1 MPLPASLSV
10 CLLSAA
16 GLWLL
21 LPQRLTG
28 SNPILERSAKAR
40 VRAIA
45 KLSESAS
52 LRARLVIAGNGTPF
66 AFRSRQLLLSALAAM
81 AVLLMGAIGALSATR
96 GGSISLRSLPLTAAL
111 AGSAVFAGMDLSLT
125 SRARRRQG
133 EIASQVPGVADLV
146 CLGVVAGESLRS
158 ALLRAS
164 HETSGLLSDE
174 LRTCLDTVSEGVP
187 LGAALE
193 LLAAKFAVPP
203 LSRLVAALTLAHE
216 RGTPL
221 ADQLQAITT
230 EIRSE
235 ERRRLIEASGK
246 SQTRMLIPVVTLILP
261 TALAFAFFP
270 GFVALRAFV
279 P

>member
-1 MPLPASLSV
+1 MALSAALSV
-10 CLLSAA
+10 CLLGAG

-21 LPQRLTG
+21 LPNRVTG
-28 SNPILERSAKAR
+28 SDPILEKSARAR
-40 VRAIA
+40 EMVISR
-45 KLSESAS
+45 LSESAP
-52 LRARLVIAGNGTPF
+52 LRVRLAITGGETPF
-66 AFRSRQLLLSALAAM
+66 AFRSRQLSLSALAAL
-81 AVLLMGAIGALSATR
+81 AVASMGALSATR
-96 GGSISLRSLPLTAAL
+96 GTSISIRSLPLTAAL
-111 AGSAVFAGMDLSLT
+111 AGSAVFAAMDLSLS
-125 SRARRRQG
+125 SRARRGQS
-133 EIASQVPGVADLV
+133 EVASQVPGVADLV

-174 LRTCLDTVSEGVP
+174 LRAGLETVSAGVP
-187 LGAALE
+187 LARALE
-193 LLAAKFAVPP
+193 SIAAKFSVPP
-203 LSRLVAALTLAHE
+203 LSRFVAALTLAHE

-221 ADQLQAITT
+221 AEQLQAITI

-246 SQTRMLIPVVTLILP
+246 SQTRMLIPVVSLILP

>member
-1 MPLPASLSV
+1 MALHASLSV
-10 CLLSAA
+10 CLLGAV
-16 GLWLL
+16 GFWLL
-21 LPQRLTG
+21 LPQRATG
-28 SNPILERSAKAR
+28 SDPILEKSAR
-40 VRAIA
+40 VRERVIL

-52 LRARLVIAGNGTPF
+52 LRVRLAIAGDGTPF
-66 AFRSRQLLLSALAAM
+66 AFRSRQLSLSALAAS
-81 AVLLMGAIGALSATR
+81 AVASMGALSATQ
-96 GGSISLRSLPLTAAL
+96 GASISVGSLPLTAAL
-111 AGSAVFAGMDLSLT
+111 AGSAVFAAMDLSLT
-125 SRARRRQG
+125 SRARRRQS
-133 EIASQVPGVADLV
+133 EVASQVPGVADLV

-174 LRTCLDTVSEGVP
+174 LRASLESVSEGVP
-187 LGAALE
+187 LSKALE
-193 LLAAKFAVPP
+193 LLATKFSVPP

-221 ADQLQAITT
+221 AEQLQAITT

>member
-1 MPLPASLSV
+1 MPAPAAISI
-10 CLLSAA
+10 CLLGAT

-21 LPQRLTG
+21 LPQRVTG
-28 SNPILERSAKAR
+28 SGRVLDRSAA
-40 VRAIA
+40 VRDHLVSR
-45 KLSESAS
+45 LSESAP
-52 LRARLVIAGNGTPF
+52 LGARLAITGEGTPF
-66 AFRSRQLLLSALAAM
+66 AFRSRQISLSAIAALAVASTGLISN
-81 AVLLMGAIGALSATR
+81 AR
-96 GGSISLRSLPLTAAL
+96 GGSISLGSLPLTAVL
-111 AGSAVFAGMDLSLT
+111 AGSAVFAGLDLSLT
-125 SRARRRQG
+125 ARTRRRQS
-133 EIASQVPGVADLV
+133 EVASQVSGIADLV

-164 HETSGLLSDE
+164 AENSGLLSEE
-174 LRTCLDTVSEGVP
+174 LRASLETVTTGVP
-187 LGAALE
+187 LVKSLE
-193 LLAAKFAVPP
+193 TLATKFSVPP
-203 LSRLVAALTLAHE
+203 LTRLVSALTLAHD

-221 ADQLQAITT
+221 AEQLQAITT

>member
-1 MPLPASLSV
+1 MTLPAALAV
-10 CLLSAA
+10 CLSFAA

-28 SNPILERSAKAR
+28 SDPVLALTAR
-40 VRAIA
+40 ARDRLIF
-45 KLSESAS
+45 KLSESAP
-52 LRARLVIAGNGTPF
+52 LRVRLAITGEGTPF
-66 AFRSRQLLLSALAAM
+66 AFRSRQLLLSVMAAS
-81 AVLLMGAIGALSATR
+81 AVGSVGALSVAR
-96 GGSISLRSLPLTAAL
+96 GASISIRTLPLTAAL
-111 AGSAVFAGMDLSLT
+111 AGAAAFAAVDLALT
-125 SRARRRQG
+125 GRARRCQSQ
-133 EIASQVPGVADLV
+133 IASQVPGVADLV

-164 HETSGLLSDE
+164 DETSGLLSDE
-174 LRTCLDTVSEGVP
+174 LKACLETVSA
-187 LGAALE
+187 GAPIAGALE
-193 LLAAKFAVPP
+193 SLSAKFSVPP

-221 ADQLQAITT
+221 AEQLQAITA

-235 ERRRLIEASGK
+235 ERRTLIEASGR